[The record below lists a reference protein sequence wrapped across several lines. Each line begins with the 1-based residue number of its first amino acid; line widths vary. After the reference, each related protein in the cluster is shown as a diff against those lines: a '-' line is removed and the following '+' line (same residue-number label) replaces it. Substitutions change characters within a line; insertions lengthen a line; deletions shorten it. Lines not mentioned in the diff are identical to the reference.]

1 MRSFFR
7 SRRVGRTRSWPA
19 ALILTVLVGSSVAAS
34 AQEPVRSFEELNTR
48 LKVGDTVWVTDALG
62 RETKGTVLGVT
73 PGELVLDG
81 GRSRTFGPADV
92 QAVRERAGRSLGK
105 AALWGTVVGA
115 GTGLVLAVAVR
126 GDFASYC
133 TPEQA
138 AAGCFPPPGAK
149 PPIDWWVVPVYAGVG
164 AGVGVLVGALLP
176 GRPRDVYLAPR
187 NSARGA
193 PRAQLWVAPILAP
206 RRTAVAVLLS
216 F

>member
-7 SRRVGRTRSWPA
+7 SRCVGRTRSWPA

-92 QAVRERAGRSLGK
+92 RAVRERAGRSLGK
-105 AALWGTVVGA
+105 ATLWGTVAGA

-126 GDFASYC
+126 GEFAGYC
-133 TPEQA
+133 TPEEA

-149 PPIDWWVVPVYAGVG
+149 PPIDWWLVPVYAGVG
-164 AGVGVLVGALLP
+164 AGVGALVGALLP
-176 GRPRDVYLAPR
+176 GRQRDVYLAPR
-187 NSARGA
+187 DSARGA
-193 PRAQLWVAPILAP
+193 PRAQLRVAPILAP

>member
-1 MRSFFR
+1 MRSLLRFVC
-7 SRRVGRTRSWPA
+7 VGQTRWWPA
-19 ALILTVLVGSSVAAS
+19 SLILTLLVGSSAPAS

-48 LKVGDTVWVTDALG
+48 LKVGDTVWVTDAQG

-81 GRSRTFGPADV
+81 GRSRTFGSADV
-92 QAVRERAGRSLGK
+92 RAVRERAGRSLGK
-105 AALWGTVVGA
+105 ATLWGTVAGA

-126 GDFASYC
+126 GEFASYC

-164 AGVGVLVGALLP
+164 AGIGVLVGALLP
-176 GRPRDVYLAPR
+176 GRQRDVYLAPR
-187 NSARGA
+187 DSARLA
-193 PRAQLWVAPILAP
+193 PRAQLWVAPALAP